1 MHAFL
6 LNLPRIKIVRDYMH
20 NSFID
25 KSVLS
30 LEVCNVSI

>member
-1 MHAFL
+1 MHDFL
-6 LNLPRIKIVRDYMH
+6 MNLPRIKIVRDYMH

-25 KSVLS
+25 KNVLS